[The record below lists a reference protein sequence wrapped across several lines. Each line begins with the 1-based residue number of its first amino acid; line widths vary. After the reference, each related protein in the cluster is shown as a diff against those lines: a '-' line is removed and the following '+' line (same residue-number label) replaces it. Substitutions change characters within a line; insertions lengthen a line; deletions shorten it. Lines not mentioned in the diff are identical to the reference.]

1 MRPVTD
7 PECVEVSHL
16 ISACQPRGK
25 NILEIGCGRGKL
37 TFQYAGL
44 PRMTVGIDPEKS
56 ELLLARADK
65 LTSEMKISFILAMG
79 EAMPFPSQFFDIAV
93 FASSL

>member
-1 MRPVTD
+1 LKPVTD
-7 PECVEVSHL
+7 PEGVEFSHF

-25 NILEIGCGRGKL
+25 IILEIGCGHGNL

-44 PRMTVGIDPEKS
+44 PRLIFAIDPDES
-56 ELLLARADK
+56 ELLLAKDNELATDK
-65 LTSEMKISFILAMG
+65 NISFIRAVG
-79 EAMPFPSQFFDIAV
+79 EGLPYPSQCFDIFL

>member
-7 PECVEVSHL
+7 PEGMEVSHL
-16 ISACQPRGK
+16 ISACQLKGK
-25 NILEIGCGRGKL
+25 NVLEIGCGRGNI

-44 PRMTVGIDPEKS
+44 PHKIMAIDPEKS
-56 ELLLARADK
+56 ELLLAKNNK
-65 LTSEMKISFILAMG
+65 LSSEMNISFIIAMG
-79 EAMPFPSQFFDIAV
+79 EALPFPSQFFDIAI